1 MDANA
6 VLDKNYEGAEHSF
19 LYDLYERGVF
29 CVETF
34 WEYYDSIDAL
44 ARERLE
50 QGMKCAVVVKIAATY
65 QRVMQA
71 FLEHMDQEDPTSI
84 IGFPKNYPA
93 YLERLEG
100 AVDAYYR
107 GAAGIRSGFS
117 LQR

>member
-1 MDANA
+1 
-6 VLDKNYEGAEHSF
+6 
-19 LYDLYERGVF
+19 
-29 CVETF
+29 
-34 WEYYDSIDAL
+34 
-44 ARERLE
+44 
-50 QGMKCAVVVKIAATY
+50 MKCAVVVKIAATY
-65 QRVMQA
+65 QRVLQA

-107 GAAGIRSGFS
+107 GSCWNKEWFS